1 MCFSGTHVVK
11 SLGLLNGVELC
22 VEKGEHLREVARQ

>member
-1 MCFSGTHVVK
+1 MRFSGTHEVE

-22 VEKGEHLREVARQ
+22 VEKSEHLREAARQ